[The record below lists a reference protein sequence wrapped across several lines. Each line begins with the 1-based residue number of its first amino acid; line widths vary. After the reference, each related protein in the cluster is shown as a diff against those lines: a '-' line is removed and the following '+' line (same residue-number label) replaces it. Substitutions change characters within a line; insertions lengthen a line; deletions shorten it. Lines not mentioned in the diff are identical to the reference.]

1 MSRVLVV
8 GDVLIDELVDES
20 GSTSLPGGSALNVAV
35 GLSVL
40 GIPSTLAGMVG
51 DDDDAQTIRAYLAR
65 YDVPLIASISPLGTG
80 RAISDRTAGE
90 PTYRFNQSCKQRR
103 LDFNDEL
110 RSALREA
117 EIVAISGYPFDNDS
131 QVDQLAAALEGAPA
145 SMAIDPNPRA
155 GMLSDAAA
163 FRRNLEQL
171 APMAELIKLGDDDA
185 GLLYAQPLETAVTR
199 YLALGTAVV
208 LATRGA
214 AGASLLSTAAR
225 VDCPIRRLP
234 APIIDTMGAGDA
246 TFATIVAGMHG
257 DLLRSSDNW
266 PALLSESMGIAAE
279 TIRSA
284 GALLR
289 LPPSSRDRGTS
300 Y

>member
-1 MSRVLVV
+1 VSRVLVV

-40 GIPSTLAGMVG
+40 GIPATLAGMVG

-65 YDVPLIASISPLGTG
+65 YGVPLIASINPLGTG
-80 RAISDRTAGE
+80 RAVSDRTAGE
-90 PTYRFNQSCKQRR
+90 PTYSFNQSCKQRR
-103 LDFNDEL
+103 LDFDDEL
-110 RSALREA
+110 RSALSEA
-117 EIVAISGYPFDNDS
+117 GIVAISGYPFDNDS
-131 QVDQLAAALEGAPA
+131 QAHQLATALAGAPA
-145 SMAIDPNPRA
+145 SVAVDPNPRA

-171 APMAELIKLGDDDA
+171 APMTDLIKLGDDDA
-185 GLLYAQPLETAVTR
+185 GLLYTQPLATAIPR
-199 YLALGTAVV
+199 YLALGTGVV

-214 AGASLLSTAAR
+214 AGASLLNATTR
-225 VDCPIRRLP
+225 VDCPIRQLT
-234 APIIDTMGAGDA
+234 APIVDTMGAGDA
-246 TFATIVAGMHG
+246 TFATIVAGMHRG
-257 DLLRSSDNW
+257 LLRSSDNW

-289 LPPSSRDRGTS
+289 LPSPASGPRASR
-300 Y
+300 